1 MPLPLLPVV
10 GAWVDDW
17 TLPLSVAELCVDE
30 SVDELLE
37 LSEALLDVEAFSAV
51 LDELDDLPAYDA
63 AAT

>member
-10 GAWVDDW
+10 GACADDW
-17 TLPLSVAELCVDE
+17 TLLLSVVELCDDESAAELF
-30 SVDELLE
+30 E
-37 LSEALLDVEAFSAV
+37 LSEALLDVEAFNAV